1 MMMREKIIDQCL
13 QVMKRDDVK
22 RELKQLFHPVIDLIM
37 QEIYPYIYLSVIF
50 VLISF
55 LLTLGIFVL
64 LMRTSFLHN
73 HIVHVGGHIN
83 PLVWWS
89 VGHINPLVWCCAWHH
104 RLDPYSFSQ
113 NFYKLWWHEVSWL
126 AIDPATTCWKKPLDC
141 SLCWRHRKSWM
152 SLKWQF
158 QKVSKMMRMPV

>member
-1 MMMREKIIDQCL
+1 MMREKIIDQCL

-64 LMRTSFLHN
+64 LMRTSFQGRLMCDWFDLIHVSQATDIFYSIIGWASSYVNKIIKDHN
-73 HIVHVGGHIN
+73 
-83 PLVWWS
+83 W
-89 VGHINPLVWCCAWHH
+89 VGH
-104 RLDPYSFSQ
+104 D
-113 NFYKLWWHEVSWL
+113 
-126 AIDPATTCWKKPLDC
+126 
-141 SLCWRHRKSWM
+141 
-152 SLKWQF
+152 
-158 QKVSKMMRMPV
+158 